1 MTQAADST
9 GPAGRALTTRR
20 TADEARANL
29 TSVLRLCQEGGC
41 AAARRAA
48 ARRRHGRAGQRGA
61 AGRGLL
67 SRPCDRGVR
76 LAAAGP
82 SRRLAELA
90 GGRMQLTP
98 RGRAILARA
107 PSDALTLLWSRWL
120 ASAPIDELSRIEH
133 IRGQSRPNTLTAA
146 SRRRQAV
153 GRALA
158 ALPPGKWVQ
167 IDELFASMQ
176 LDEPPLRVARNDSSI
191 WHLYIA
197 DPRYGSL
204 GYRGFH
210 DWPLLEG
217 RYTLCVLFEYAA
229 TLGLID
235 VTYTDP
241 AGARDDFRGNWGTD
255 DLDYPVP
262 LRRADR
268 YPAGGLVMKPVG
280 HSRPDRRLC
289 R

>member
-1 MTQAADST
+1 MPQ
-9 GPAGRALTTRR
+9 G
-20 TADEARANL
+20 TA
-29 TSVLRLCQEGGC
+29 SVTAE
-41 AAARRAA
+41 RAA
-48 ARRRHGRAGQRGA
+48 AADVGPVLVRWTAPDA
-61 AGRGLL
+61 L
-67 SRPCDRGVR
+67 SNLVSVLE
-76 LAAAGP
+76 LAADGQLRCSASTRRPTAATVKLVEDVLVAGDFYDSGEP
-82 SRRLAELA
+82 IAAFAWPLLVQAGRLAELA

-197 DPRYGSL
+197 EPRYGSL

-255 DLDYPVP
+255 DLDY
-262 LRRADR
+262 LSRYDGLTAIRRVA
-268 YPAGGLVMKPVG
+268 L
-280 HSRPDRRLC
+280 L
-289 R
+289 

>member
-9 GPAGRALTTRR
+9 GRAGRALTTRR

-29 TSVLRLCQEGGC
+29 TSVLRLCQEGRLRC
-41 AAARRAA
+41 SEKSRRP
-48 ARRRHGRAGQRGA
+48 GA
-61 AGRGLL
+61 ATVALVSEVLQDGDFYPGHAIAAFAWPLL
-67 SRPCDRGVR
+67 VQ
-76 LAAAGP
+76 AG
-82 SRRLAELA
+82 RLAELA

-98 RGRAILARA
+98 RGRAMLARA

-197 DPRYGSL
+197 EPRYGSL
-204 GYRGFH
+204 GYLGFH

-255 DLDYPVP
+255 DLDY
-262 LRRADR
+262 LSRYDGLTAIRRVAS
-268 YPAGGLVMKPVG
+268 L
-280 HSRPDRRLC
+280 
-289 R
+289 